1 MGVRGSGGT
10 VRPAGPPYPGGH
22 PDVPPGLGEWPAGDC
37 GGGGPSQAR
46 AFLRPADLGRSA
58 QRAAIRRAAALAD
71 GWIAGEPDAG
81 TYPGAGAVA
90 GRRDTQAGTAA
101 ARVPRG
107 GLLARVHLGRGWAC
121 LGDGAAVSSLRAVE
135 IPGCR
140 TGEGAPRAAS
150 VAPGSRRAI
159 GGPLRAE
166 IICGAPAEVAARVA
180 ELADIARVAG
190 PRFTFIA
197 RMHYPGMDPA
207 IVRAAARLFAE
218 EVIPAVRARVPGSD

>member
-22 PDVPPGLGEWPAGDC
+22 PDMPPGLGEWPAGDC

-46 AFLRPADLGRSA
+46 AFGRPADLGRSA

-159 GGPLRAE
+159 GG
-166 IICGAPAEVAARVA
+166 
-180 ELADIARVAG
+180 
-190 PRFTFIA
+190 
-197 RMHYPGMDPA
+197 
-207 IVRAAARLFAE
+207 RAACGNHLRRPGRGCRPRRRTRGHRPRRRATLHVHRAHALPRHEPPRSCARR
-218 EVIPAVRARVPGSD
+218 PACLPRR